1 MKKIVLSIVT
11 ITVLLFTASS
21 QASWFGNNNWG
32 PGGGNG
38 WSNGWNPYDEW
49 DPRYWVREMDN
60 QFSDNDYNGP
70 GYGYGGSG
78 YGHGGSGYGGP
89 GYGYGGPGYGS
100 PGYGYGGP
108 GYGGP
113 GYGYGRP
120 APYGYGPAPYGYG
133 SAAPQQAPARR

>member
-1 MKKIVLSIVT
+1 MKKLLLSIVT

-60 QFSDNDYNGP
+60 QFDDNDSYGP
-70 GYGYGGSG
+70 GY
-78 YGHGGSGYGGP
+78 GYGGP
-89 GYGYGGPGYGS
+89 GYGYGGPGYG
-100 PGYGYGGP
+100 YGGP
-108 GYGGP
+108 GYGYGGP

-120 APYGYGPAPYGYG
+120 APYGYGSAPYGYG
-133 SAAPQQAPARR
+133 PAVPPPAPYGIPPQQAPAQR